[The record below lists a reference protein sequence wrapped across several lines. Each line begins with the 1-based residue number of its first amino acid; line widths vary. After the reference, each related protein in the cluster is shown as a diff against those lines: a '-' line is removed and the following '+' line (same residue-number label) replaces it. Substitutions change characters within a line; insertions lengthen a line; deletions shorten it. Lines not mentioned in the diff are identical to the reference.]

1 MVSITKA
8 KMKDANEI
16 LVLQK
21 LAYQSE
27 AKLYNDWRLPAL
39 TQSLDSIK
47 SEFATSIILKAVIDN
62 RIIGSVRAI
71 AEYDCYKIGRL
82 IVHPDYQR
90 QGIGSALLTKI
101 ESLNIS
107 SKIFELFTGSKSLN
121 NIRLYE
127 KQGYTIT
134 TTKPLSE
141 KIELVFMEKTN
152 TYPLAGWNDLSPG
165 AIYCKIFSQV

>member
-8 KMKDANEI
+8 KLKDADEI
-16 LVLQK
+16 LALQK

-27 AKLYNDWRLPAL
+27 AELYNDWQLPAL
-39 TQSLDSIK
+39 TQSLDSLK

-71 AEYDCYKIGRL
+71 AEYDRYKIGRL

-90 QGIGSALLTKI
+90 QGIGSALLTRI
-101 ESLNIS
+101 ESMNIS

-121 NIRLYE
+121 NIQFYK
-127 KQGYTIT
+127 KQGYKIT
-134 TTKPLSE
+134 QTKPLSE
-141 KIELVFMEKTN
+141 KVELVFMEKTN
-152 TYPLAGWNDLSPG
+152 TYPLAGWNDLSLG
-165 AIYCKIFSQV
+165 AIYCKMFGKI